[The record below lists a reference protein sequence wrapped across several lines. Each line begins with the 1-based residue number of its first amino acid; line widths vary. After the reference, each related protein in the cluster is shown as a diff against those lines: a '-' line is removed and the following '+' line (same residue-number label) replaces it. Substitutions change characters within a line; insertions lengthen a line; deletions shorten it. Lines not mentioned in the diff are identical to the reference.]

1 MLIYQRVIVVGLVG
15 EHSWFIFNRFWS
27 FHWSCDINGLHRVWK
42 NHGFPCQVLVIE
54 KFQPGVF
61 MDNCAREPN
70 GRPDFVFF
78 APKSRYFQ
86 GLIIPKC
93 YDCESFF
100 CRYFSS
106 TYYLIDGTKKPT
118 EACKSAPKYFRR
130 YELIHGYGSK
140 GLPVLPPTVD
150 QLHFLSFF

>member
-1 MLIYQRVIVVGLVG
+1 MIIVYVNNQILVVSL
-15 EHSWFIFNRFWS
+15 ER
-27 FHWSCDINGLHRVWK
+27 SCDIYGLHTVWK

-70 GRPDFVFF
+70 GWPDFFF
-78 APKSRYFQ
+78 RPKVSLFQ

-93 YDCESFF
+93 YDCESLFR
-100 CRYFSS
+100 RYFSS
-106 TYYLIDGTKKPT
+106 TCYLIIPNRWYQKPT

-150 QLHFLSFF
+150 QLHFSEVFLRSNQFWS

>member
-1 MLIYQRVIVVGLVG
+1 M
-15 EHSWFIFNRFWS
+15 EEPW
-27 FHWSCDINGLHRVWK
+27 
-42 NHGFPCQVLVIE
+42 FPCQVLVIE

-70 GRPDFVFF
+70 GWPDFFF
-78 APKSRYFQ
+78 RPKVSLFQ

-93 YDCESFF
+93 YDCESLFR
-100 CRYFSS
+100 RYFSS
-106 TYYLIDGTKKPT
+106 TCYLIIPNRWYQKPT

-150 QLHFLSFF
+150 QLHCSEVFLRSNQF